1 MAQLGMTF
9 GLDPAL
15 FTDKKE
21 PSFAVFDPV
30 TGALLEIGSVT
41 QR

>member
-1 MAQLGMTF
+1 MGMTF

-30 TGALLEIGSVT
+30 TGALLEIGSMT